1 MTQRLRFRQ
10 KSLYLNMMIDIF
22 KAMTRAG
29 EMVRMNGRK
38 YSSQVREFSDYDEA
52 KEEML
57 TDKPAINTLKKTFT
71 AMLSRIGNSR
81 MMGGTGDT
89 SSDNISVNSR
99 CGHSE
104 MMLIIHITY

>member
-1 MTQRLRFRQ
+1 MARG
-10 KSLYLNMMIDIF
+10 
-22 KAMTRAG
+22 G

-38 YSSQVREFSDYDEA
+38 YSSQVREYSDYDEA

-99 CGHSE
+99 CEREGIKESDFTA
-104 MMLIIHITY
+104 LIWCQIGVSPQRKLRET

>member
-1 MTQRLRFRQ
+1 MTQRLRFR
-10 KSLYLNMMIDIF
+10 KSLHLNMMIDIF

-29 EMVRMNGRK
+29 EMVRINGRK

-99 CGHSE
+99 
-104 MMLIIHITY
+104 

>member
-1 MTQRLRFRQ
+1 
-10 KSLYLNMMIDIF
+10 
-22 KAMTRAG
+22 
-29 EMVRMNGRK
+29 MVRMAGRK
-38 YSSQVREFSDYDEA
+38 YSSQVREYSDYDEA

-99 CGHSE
+99 WEREGAKDNHNAIV
-104 MMLIIHITY
+104 L

>member
-1 MTQRLRFRQ
+1 
-10 KSLYLNMMIDIF
+10 
-22 KAMTRAG
+22 MTRGG

-38 YSSQVREFSDYDEA
+38 YSSQVREYSDYDEA

-99 CGHSE
+99 CEREKSVTLSSCSSVCVFLPILGSE
-104 MMLIIHITY
+104 RQTSCFVAMIR

>member
-1 MTQRLRFRQ
+1 MTQRLRFR

-52 KEEML
+52 KEEMSVL
-57 TDKPAINTLKKTFT
+57 GCERARRARRIISENNLLKFE
-71 AMLSRIGNSR
+71 LNS
-81 MMGGTGDT
+81 
-89 SSDNISVNSR
+89 
-99 CGHSE
+99 
-104 MMLIIHITY
+104 

>member
-1 MTQRLRFRQ
+1 M
-10 KSLYLNMMIDIF
+10 KGKYLKQYKGDILSSSEEDDSETE
-22 KAMTRAG
+22 AMTRAG
-29 EMVRMNGRK
+29 EMVRMNGGRK
-38 YSSQVREFSDYDEA
+38 YSSQLREFSDYDEA
-52 KEEML
+52 KEEAM

-99 CGHSE
+99 
-104 MMLIIHITY
+104 